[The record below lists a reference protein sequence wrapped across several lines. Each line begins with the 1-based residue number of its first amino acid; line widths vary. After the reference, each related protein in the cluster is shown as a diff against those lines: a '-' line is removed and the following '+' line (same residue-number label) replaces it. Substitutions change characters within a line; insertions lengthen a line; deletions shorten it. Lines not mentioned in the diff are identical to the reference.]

1 MDNNYMLGKRIRTV
15 RLRNKLNQKDFAA
28 SLNVTPAH
36 ISEIELGKNRVSE
49 QLLKLISLEYKVSY
63 DWLLDGSGEMTE
75 HSPEQTQRPLPDIN
89 AILQEA
95 LNLEQKEF
103 DFNLNLFDNCL
114 MNYKEYIGHPL
125 KSEAD
130 RMNNEII
137 AILEKYMATEEILE
151 EDLESKLWEFPNIAY
166 TDGFL
171 QGFQAGFTMFQYIQ
185 RRVSQ

>member
-1 MDNNYMLGKRIRTV
+1 MDNTIGKRIRRV
-15 RLRNKLNQKDFAA
+15 RTNNKLNQKDFAA
-28 SLNVTPAH
+28 RLNVTPAH
-36 ISEIELGKNRVSE
+36 ISQIELGKNQASE

-75 HSPEQTQRPLPDIN
+75 RSPEQSQRQLPDMD

-95 LNLEQKEF
+95 MKLEQKAF

-114 MNYKEYIGHPL
+114 MNYREYVEIPL
-125 KSEAD
+125 SSAAE
-130 RMNNEII
+130 RMNLEII
-137 AILEKYMATEEILE
+137 AILEKYMATEDIMK
-151 EDLESKLWEFPNIAY
+151 EDLENKLWEFPNIAY

-185 RRVSQ
+185 GRVSQ